1 MPDYSPHASNPLP
14 TPRHCPPCHK
24 DQIPFG
30 AFWICGMGGLHPCLD
45 VHRRMDDRQAIGDR
59 CLRRADAVVDQ
70 QLPIHG
76 GNRIH
81 LDRLI
86 VNDDERRVSRSQQM
100 ILDRI
105 ADGFTG
111 YALSP
116 LPSLANRTR
125 AICARLWFS
134 ARATRI
140 FYDLSSAAI
149 PRADFPPAMRATA
162 STPAVQSRRRRS
174 RDRTRNTLPV
184 NCMHSRAVTAGTIST
199 RACVVLLRS

>member
-1 MPDYSPHASNPLP
+1 
-14 TPRHCPPCHK
+14 
-24 DQIPFG
+24 
-30 AFWICGMGGLHPCLD
+30 
-45 VHRRMDDRQAIGDR
+45 
-59 CLRRADAVVDQ
+59 
-70 QLPIHG
+70 
-76 GNRIH
+76 
-81 LDRLI
+81 
-86 VNDDERRVSRSQQM
+86 M
-100 ILDRI
+100 IFDRI

-184 NCMHSRAVTAGTIST
+184 NCMHSRAVTPERFS
-199 RACVVLLRS
+199 RACVVLLRTNRTRSRCMATSTFLGYSTTCRARRSRARTSRLQCVPRLQLRRSNRDVVALATEQGIPCQSTACIQEQ